1 MFEFIIWSLCA
12 MGFIEVI
19 CVACAI
25 VERIEKKRGE
35 KK

>member
-1 MFEFIIWSLCA
+1 MSEFIVWSLCA